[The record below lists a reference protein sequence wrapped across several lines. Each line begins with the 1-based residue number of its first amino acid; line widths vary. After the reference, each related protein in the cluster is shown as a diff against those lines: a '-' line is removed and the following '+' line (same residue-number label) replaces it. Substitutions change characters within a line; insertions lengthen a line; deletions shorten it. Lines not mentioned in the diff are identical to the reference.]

1 MRRIVLL
8 FAGLSVLIALPGLTA
23 LPASAAPPQI
33 TDIPDDAYRHP
44 DAPIIGQAPVKPGIA
59 PLSNTTADILSVTY
73 AKAAPLKPQDDGA
86 YSVALRVKGTP
97 HPTYNYVVGASF
109 AGDCFLIATL
119 IAGETRPAL
128 AYCGRGDE
136 IRLVGQLAGSR
147 VSIKG
152 DTISATFSFRRLAL
166 PSELKGDS
174 ELANLY
180 AGSCPRDGKSW
191 VCNGNAVDL
200 AFSDSGTFSI

>member
-1 MRRIVLL
+1 MK
-8 FAGLSVLIALPGLTA
+8 
-23 LPASAAPPQI
+23 
-33 TDIPDDAYRHP
+33 PD
-44 DAPIIGQAPVKPGIA
+44 
-59 PLSNTTADILSVTY
+59 
-73 AKAAPLKPQDDGA
+73 DDGA

-97 HPTYNYVVGASF
+97 HPTYTYLVGGSF
-109 AGDCFLIATL
+109 ADDCFLIASL

-136 IRLVGQLAGSR
+136 LRLVGQLAGST
-147 VSIKG
+147 VSIRG

-166 PSELKGDS
+166 PAELKSDS
-174 ELANLY
+174 ELAKLY

-200 AFSDSGTFSI
+200 ASSDSGTFSI